1 MPSPPPQRPF
11 AQNPFRVLIAHRN
24 FRLFWV
30 GQTISLVGMW
40 MRSVAIGWL
49 ALQLTDSAFWVAVV
63 AVASSLP
70 VLLLSLYGGLV
81 ADRNDKLRVVTIAQG
96 LLLLNALALWWF
108 VASNNINIAWLFLL
122 ALAGGAISAFEIP
135 ARQSFIIDLV
145 GRDDLTDA
153 IALNSSGFNL
163 ARVLGP
169 SIAGVVIASAGLAW
183 CFALNA
189 LSYGAV
195 LAGLLAIRLPRRVL
209 EPPTS
214 TPWEGLVQGLSYVV
228 RTPEVWALMRMVGV
242 NAIFGIPYLTL
253 MPVIA
258 RDVLGSDASGYGLLL
273 TCVGIGG
280 FSGAIGLAALG
291 RTTLSEARRGRL
303 LERSSYAFAGLLLL
317 FSLSRSMALSTV
329 LVLGVGFT
337 MILTNA
343 LANAMLQSSVPD
355 GLRGRVMSV
364 YVWVFVGLGPVV
376 GPFIAGAAA
385 ERIGASS
392 AVGIGA
398 LAMLAYNVFAFWR
411 RPEMRGM

>member
-1 MPSPPPQRPF
+1 MQTPLSKRPF

-24 FRLFWV
+24 FRLFWI
-30 GQTISLVGMW
+30 GQTVSLVGMW

-81 ADRNDKLRVVTIAQG
+81 ADRNDKLRVVTIAQV

-108 VASNNINIAWLFLL
+108 VASDSITVVGLVLL

-145 GRDDLTDA
+145 GREDLTDA

-169 SIAGVVIASAGLAW
+169 SIAGAVIAGAGLAW

-228 RTPEVWALMRMVGV
+228 RTPDVWALMRMVGV

-258 RDVLGSDASGYGLLL
+258 RDVLGSDARGYGLLL
-273 TCVGIGG
+273 TCVGTGG
-280 FSGAIGLAALG
+280 FSGAIALAALG
-291 RTTLSEARRGRL
+291 RNTLGEARRGRL
-303 LERSSYAFAGLLLL
+303 LERSAYAFGGLLLL
-317 FSLSRSMALSTV
+317 FSLSRSMVLSTA
-329 LVLGVGFT
+329 LLLGVGFT
-337 MILTNA
+337 MIVTNA
-343 LANAMLQSSVPD
+343 LANAMLQSNVPD
-355 GLRGRVMSV
+355 GLRGRVMSA

-376 GPFIAGAAA
+376 GPFLAGAAA
-385 ERIGASS
+385 ERIGAPS
-392 AVGIGA
+392 AIGIGA
-398 LAMLAYNVFAFWR
+398 VVMLAYSAWAFWR
-411 RPEMRGM
+411 RPELRRM